1 MLGFGTILFVMV
13 PKEHLAFV
21 ENPLFLEPFCLTWYQ
36 RGPGFLFHFF
46 VILEPFYSSR
56 VRNYLSR
63 KEENMTKSFQDFKKE
78 YLEELGSEA
87 KEEYNKA
94 LEELKEEK
102 QK

>member
-1 MLGFGTILFVMV
+1 
-13 PKEHLAFV
+13 
-21 ENPLFLEPFCLTWYQ
+21 
-36 RGPGFLFHFF
+36 

-94 LEELKEEK
+94 LEELKEEQ

>member
-1 MLGFGTILFVMV
+1 MLNRKTRFWNHSIYLTWYQRDQEYYLTDQEV
-13 PKEHLAFV
+13 
-21 ENPLFLEPFCLTWYQ
+21 LEPFCLTWYQ
-36 RGPGFLFHFF
+36 RWAGFLFHFF

-94 LEELKEEK
+94 LKL
-102 QK
+102 